1 MAPFKER
8 EMTWREFEQRC
19 EGLTSRCFPKK
30 KYRVECNQPRTYADG
45 MTKRMD
51 ISVAERRQGGKHFV
65 IDCKHFPIAELN
77 ENEIQ
82 TTLDYKRRSRA
93 AKAIILVSKSSNCP
107 SRFMASARRQ
117 GVLVLTVSTSNSGLV
132 NAIRDFFFAV
142 DLS

>member
-1 MAPFKER
+1 MHASLMVRILNAGWHFGEKR
-8 EMTWREFEQRC
+8 E
-19 EGLTSRCFPKK
+19 L
-30 KYRVECNQPRTYADG
+30 
-45 MTKRMD
+45 TKRMD

-77 ENEIQ
+77 EHEIK
-82 TTLDYKRRSRA
+82 TTLDDKRRSRA
-93 AKAIILVSKSSNCP
+93 SKAIILVSKSSNCP

-117 GVLVLTVSTSNSGLV
+117 GVLVLTLSTSNSGLV

>member
-1 MAPFKER
+1 
-8 EMTWREFEQRC
+8 MTWREFEQRC
-19 EGLTSRCFPKK
+19 EDLTSRCFPNE
-30 KYRVECNQPRTYADG
+30 KYRVEYNQPRTYADG

-77 ENEIQ
+77 ENEIR

-117 GVLVLTVSTSNSGLV
+117 GVLVLTVSTSNSNLV

>member
-1 MAPFKER
+1 MTPFKER

-19 EGLTSRCFPKK
+19 EGLISRCFPNE
-30 KYRVECNQPRTYADG
+30 KYRVQYNQPKTYADG
-45 MTKRMD
+45 KTKKMD

-77 ENEIQ
+77 ENEIK
-82 TTLDYKRRSRA
+82 TTLDYKQRSRA
-93 AKAIILVSKSSNCP
+93 SKAIILVSKSSNCP

-117 GVLVLTVSTSNSGLV
+117 DVLVLTVSTSNLGLV

-142 DLS
+142 DLT